1 MYLENALNYLL
12 QKQFGSAA
20 ILMENQRQTILVVDD
35 EAPVRKLLRRCFE
48 AEQYQV
54 LEAAASAEMFE
65 ILGTNQVDLI
75 TLDISLGT
83 DNGLDLAKQIRTQ
96 SDIGII
102 VVSGKGELIDTVLG
116 LEIGADDYISK
127 PFELREVLARVRSVL
142 RRTNRSTNNKAAS
155 ETHTNTKANNNGEF
169 KFGNWR
175 LIPKKRLVQDSNGI
189 ALELTT
195 AEFDLLEVLV
205 EHAHSVLSRA
215 QIMDAMKGQDW
226 NPNDRTID
234 NHIAKLR
241 KKLDSEKGA
250 DIIKSVRGIGY
261 VLTLDVVKL

>member
-1 MYLENALNYLL
+1 MD
-12 QKQFGSAA
+12 
-20 ILMENQRQTILVVDD
+20 NQRQTILVVDD
-35 EAPVRKLLRRCFE
+35 EAPVRKLLRRSFE
-48 AEQYQV
+48 AEQYLV
-54 LEAAASAEMFE
+54 LEAATSAEMFE
-65 ILGTNQVDLI
+65 ILSTNEVDLI
-75 TLDISLGT
+75 TLDISLGIE
-83 DNGLDLAKQIRTQ
+83 NGLDLAKQVRAQ

-142 RRTNRSTNNKAAS
+142 RRTNRSKPGKVTS
-155 ETHTNTKANNNGEF
+155 ETHADNRSEF
-169 KFGNWR
+169 KFGNWH
-175 LIPKKRLVQDSNGI
+175 LIPNKRLVQDSNGS

-195 AEFDLLEVLV
+195 AEFDLLHVLV
-205 EHAHSVLSRA
+205 AHAHNVLSRV
-215 QIMDAMKGQDW
+215 QIMDAMKGQEW

-250 DIIKSVRGIGY
+250 EIIKSVRGIGY
-261 VLTLDVVKL
+261 VLTLDVETV